1 MRYQDGQSNERSLPA
16 PRAFLSTAVVLLGC
30 VASGAAAHG
39 QTPTFPN
46 PRDLLNAP
54 PAAFVELMQAARP
67 RPMSVEDLGRIVRS
81 LPATGEVTSL
91 DPRALSHLAAVRQI
105 LRATNRDWYE
115 VKVIDVPQAAIA
127 LHARA
132 VLLISKPVLN
142 VVTPGELQA
151 LAAHEIGHEYVW
163 AEYEGARRGAGQTR
177 LKELELLC
185 DAMAAVTLH
194 DLGLQPSS
202 LVDGITKISRF
213 NRDRFGAAANEAFYP
228 TVAERMAF
236 AGVVQRWLRHGR

>member
-1 MRYQDGQSNERSLPA
+1 VAL
-16 PRAFLSTAVVLLGC
+16 FGC
-30 VASGAAAHG
+30 VAGAAAQG
-39 QTPTFPN
+39 QTHAFPS

-54 PAAFVELMQAARP
+54 RAAFVELMQASRP
-67 RPMSVEDLGRIVRS
+67 RPMSVEDMGRIVRS

-105 LRATNRDWYE
+105 LLATKRDWYE
-115 VKVIDVPQAAIA
+115 VKVIDVPQAAVA

-142 VVTPGELQA
+142 LLTPGELQA
-151 LAAHEIGHEYVW
+151 LAAHEFGHEHVW
-163 AEYEGARRGAGQTR
+163 AEYESARRGAGQAR

-194 DLGLQPSS
+194 DLGLEPSS
-202 LVDGITKISRF
+202 LVDGIAKISRA
-213 NRDRFGAAANEAFYP
+213 RAI
-228 TVAERMAF
+228 
-236 AGVVQRWLRHGR
+236 QRWLRHGR

>member
-1 MRYQDGQSNERSLPA
+1 
-16 PRAFLSTAVVLLGC
+16 
-30 VASGAAAHG
+30 
-39 QTPTFPN
+39 
-46 PRDLLNAP
+46 
-54 PAAFVELMQAARP
+54 
-67 RPMSVEDLGRIVRS
+67 MSVEDMGRIVRS

-105 LRATNRDWYE
+105 LEATKRDWYE

-194 DLGLQPSS
+194 DLGLEPSS
-202 LVDGITKISRF
+202 LVDGIAKISRF
-213 NRDRFGAAANEAFYP
+213 NRDRFGAADNEAFYP

-236 AGVVQRWLRHGR
+236 AGAVQRWLRHGR